1 MEVKPKTAY
10 MYFDE
15 SGNFDFSPNGS
26 RYFIM
31 TAVVSRR
38 PFSPHG
44 ELLDIKYDCLEAG
57 LDLSRFH
64 ATEDKQWVRDKVFA
78 AIARHLDDI
87 EVYAV
92 VIRKNRANPS
102 LREERRFYPLVFD
115 WLTKYACPRSLRD
128 ATDVVAVTDG
138 IPVAKKQGEVK
149 QALKS
154 SLKKNLGAKGYS
166 LFHHDSRGDLNLQIA
181 DYICWAIQRKWEGND
196 DRSYVLIKRAIR
208 GEGDLFANGA
218 VEYYQFPTR

>member
-1 MEVKPKTAY
+1 MGLKPKTAY

-15 SGNFDFSPNGS
+15 AGNFDFSPSGS

-31 TAVVSRR
+31 VAVVSRR

-44 ELLDIKYDCLEAG
+44 ELLDIKYSCLEAD
-57 LDLSRFH
+57 LDISRFH

-87 EVYAV
+87 EIYAV
-92 VIRKNRANPS
+92 VIRKNRANPT
-102 LREERRFYPLVFD
+102 LREERRLYPLVFD
-115 WLTKYACPRSLRD
+115 WLTKFACPRSLRD
-128 ATDVVAVTDG
+128 VTEVVAVTDR

-154 SLKKNLGAKGYS
+154 SLKKHIGSRRFS
-166 LFHHDSRGDLNLQIA
+166 LYHHDSIGDLNLQIA
-181 DYICWAIQRKWEGND
+181 DYICWAIQRKWERND
-196 DRSYVLIKRAIR
+196 DRSYVHIERAIR
-208 GEGDLFANGA
+208 GEGDLFASGT
-218 VEYYQFPTR
+218 VEYYPYPKK

>member
-1 MEVKPKTAY
+1 MVVKRETAY

-15 SGNFDFSPNGS
+15 AGNFDFSPRGS
-26 RYFIM
+26 KYFIM
-31 TAVVSRR
+31 VAVVCRR
-38 PFSPHG
+38 PFSPHV

-78 AIARHLDDI
+78 AIARHIGGI

-92 VIRKNRANPS
+92 VIRKNRANSTLHDP
-102 LREERRFYPLVFD
+102 RRLYPLVFD

-128 ATDVVAVTDG
+128 VTDVVAVTDRL
-138 IPVAKKQGEVK
+138 PVSKKQGEVK

-154 SLKKNLGAKGYS
+154 SLKKYIGTRGYS
-166 LFHHDSRGDLNLQIA
+166 LAHHDSSGDLNLQIA

-196 DRSYVLIKRAIR
+196 DRSYVLIRQAIK
-208 GEGDLFANGA
+208 GEGDLFAAGD
-218 VEYYQFPTR
+218 VEYYRFPEK